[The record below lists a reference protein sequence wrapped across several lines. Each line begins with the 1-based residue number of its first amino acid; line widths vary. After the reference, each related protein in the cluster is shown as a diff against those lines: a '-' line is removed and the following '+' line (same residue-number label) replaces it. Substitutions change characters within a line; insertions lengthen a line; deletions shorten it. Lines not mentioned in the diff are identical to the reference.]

1 MGNQNFR
8 IERFGISSKKNH
20 ERRIVA
26 MDFLFE
32 KIRPSFQTASRKK
45 QILVSFTETD
55 LLVRFRRFRWD

>member
-20 ERRIVA
+20 ERRIVD

-55 LLVRFRRFRWD
+55 LF